1 MRKHTRP
8 VSSRLY
14 EGPLDFLS
22 LMTGWMQQGI
32 ESFAATQRLFGEVA
46 MRQNATATKALREGI
61 SDPAHSPLNLLADL
75 AIEGTSSFV
84 EAQKILLHLAQEENQ
99 IMMNGVKERVADS
112 QRGAAVTDLVRR
124 SLDTLLRMQQDFLK
138 TTSKQTLEWLDA
150 VKTGNPSPQSHLV
163 ELAQEQMQTFVEA
176 QKNFLDVIAQETAR
190 ATGEKHQP
198 KARRKTDL
206 SKLARAA
213 TDSFIEAQK
222 RLMDVVNQQV
232 NMNLKAAT
240 RTLEL
245 ASSGNFLPVADF
257 AGEGVKKFMGA
268 EKALIESLV
277 KPGKGAKIA
286 RMGEH
291 RAAHPRKHAAR
302 AGA

>member
-1 MRKHTRP
+1 MRKHTKP
-8 VSSRLY
+8 VSSHLY

-32 ESFAATQRLFGEVA
+32 ENFAATQRIFGEVA
-46 MRQNATATKALREGI
+46 MRQNANATKALREGVA
-61 SDPAHSPLNLLADL
+61 DEHSPLNLLANL

-84 EAQKILLHLAQEENQ
+84 EAQKILLHLALEENQ

-138 TTSKQTLEWLDA
+138 TTSKQTLQWLEA
-150 VKTGNPSPQSHLV
+150 AKTGKAAPETHLV
-163 ELAQEQMQTFVEA
+163 NLAQEQMQNFVEA
-176 QKNFLDVIAQETAR
+176 QRNFLDVIAEETAR
-190 ATGEKHQP
+190 ATSGKHP
-198 KARRKTDL
+198 TKTKKKTEL

-213 TDSFIEAQK
+213 TDSFIDAQK
-222 RLMDVVNQQV
+222 RLMDVVHQQV
-232 NMNLKAAT
+232 NVNLKTAT
-240 RTLEL
+240 KTLEL
-245 ASSGNFLPVADF
+245 ASSTKFLPLADF
-257 AGEGVKKFMGA
+257 AGEGVRKFMGA
-268 EKALIESLV
+268 EKALIDTLV
-277 KPGKGAKIA
+277 KPVKRANVV

-291 RAAHPRKHAAR
+291 RQAHPKKHAAH